1 MNIVII
7 GAGQVGSSLAASLAT
22 EDNDVVVI
30 DKNAERLRH
39 LREKLDIDTFQ
50 GNASQPDVLESA
62 NVVNADM
69 IIAVTSSDE
78 VNMIACQVA
87 FLLFRT
93 PTKIARVRSI
103 SYLDHKELFSKD
115 AIPIDVLISPERLI
129 TEYVYQLMSH
139 PGALQVLEFAKKKV
153 KLVAVRAQFGGKLID
168 HEIRDFA
175 EHIPDVDVRVVAIF
189 RKGKAIL
196 PDGDTVIEVDDEI
209 FVIASS
215 QHIRV
220 VMSELSTVEK
230 PYKKIMIAGGGN
242 VGGNLASL
250 LEKERYQVKIIE
262 QDPDTAGYLA
272 EKLDRTLVLEG
283 DAADE
288 HLLQEE
294 DISNIDV
301 FCAVTND
308 DEANILSAMLAK
320 RLGVRK
326 VMALVNRPSYVDL
339 VESGIIDMAIS
350 PQQVTL
356 SGLLAHVRQGDIVS
370 VHALRK
376 GAAEVLEVVAHG
388 DENTSRVVGRSLE
401 QLKLP
406 PGSTVCAVVK
416 GSHVVLPNSE
426 VIIEENDHVIIF
438 LSDKRYIRVIEK
450 MFQVGMGYI

>member
-30 DKNAERLRH
+30 DMDAERLRH

-62 NVVNADM
+62 NVINADM
-69 IIAVTSSDE
+69 VIAVTSSDE

-93 PTKIARVRSI
+93 PTKIARVRSS
-103 SYLDHKELFSKD
+103 SYLDHQELFSKE

-139 PGALQVLEFAKKKV
+139 PGALQVLDFANKKV
-153 KLVAVRAQFGGKLID
+153 QLVAVKAQFGGKLID

-175 EHIPDVDVRVVAIF
+175 EHIPDVDLHVVAIF
-189 RKGKAIL
+189 RKGRAIL

-209 FVIASS
+209 FVIASV

-220 VMSELSTVEK
+220 IMSELSIVEK

-262 QDPDTAGYLA
+262 QNSDTAGHLA

-294 DISNIDV
+294 DIGNIDV

-320 RLGVRK
+320 RLGARK

-350 PQQVTL
+350 PQQITL

-388 DENTSRVVGRSLE
+388 DEKTSRVVGRSLE
-401 QLKLP
+401 KLKLP

-416 GSHVVLPNSE
+416 GSNVVLPSSS
-426 VIIEENDHVIIF
+426 VVIEENDQVIIF
-438 LSDKRYIRVIEK
+438 LSDKRYIPVVEK
-450 MFQVGMGYI
+450 MFQVGMGYL

>member
-7 GAGQVGSSLAASLAT
+7 GAGQVGSSLADSLAT
-22 EDNDVVVI
+22 EDNDVVII
-30 DKNAERLRH
+30 DNDPERLRY

-50 GNASQPDVLESA
+50 GNASHPDVLENA
-62 NVVNADM
+62 NVMNADLM
-69 IIAVTSSDE
+69 IAVTASDE

-87 FLLFRT
+87 YQLFRT
-93 PTKIARVRSI
+93 PTKIARVRAV
-103 SYLDHKELFSKD
+103 SYLDHQELFSKD

-129 TEYVYQLMSH
+129 TEQVYRLIAN
-139 PGALQVLEFAKKKV
+139 PGALQVLSFAEGRV
-153 KLVAVRAQFGGKLID
+153 QLVSLKAQLGGKLID
-168 HEIRDFA
+168 HQIRDFA
-175 EHIPDVDVRVVAIF
+175 EHMPDVEVRVIAIF

-196 PDGDTVIEVDDEI
+196 PNGDTVIEVDDEV
-209 FVIASS
+209 FVIASA

-220 VMSELSTVEK
+220 VMSELSIVEK
-230 PYKKIMIAGGGN
+230 PYKRIMIAGGGN
-242 VGGNLASL
+242 VGSTLASMI
-250 LEKERYQVKIIE
+250 ENERYQVKIIE
-262 QDPDTAGYLA
+262 KDSEVAGILA
-272 EKLDRTLVLEG
+272 EQLDKTLVLEG

-294 DISNIDV
+294 DIANVDV
-301 FCAVTND
+301 FCALTND

-320 RLGVRK
+320 RLGARK

-350 PQQVTL
+350 PQQITL

-388 DENTSRVVGRSLE
+388 DKKTSRVVGRSLKK
-401 QLKLP
+401 LKLP

-416 GSHVVLPNSE
+416 GKEVVLPSSS
-426 VIIEENDHVIIF
+426 VVIEENDHVILF
-438 LSDKRYIRVIEK
+438 LSDKRYIPAIEK
-450 MFQVGMGYI
+450 MFQVGMVYI